1 MDVESRIR
9 DYLIDDLQWKT
20 SREELTSEFS
30 LVESGL
36 LDSLDIVRLVDM
48 LETEYGIRFQ
58 DDDLVPENFDTI
70 GGIVRLVEE
79 RRAA

>member
-1 MDVESRIR
+1 MAGESRIR
-9 DYLIDDLQWKT
+9 DFVVDDLLWQV
-20 SREELTSEFS
+20 SRDKLTPDFS

-48 LETEYGIRFQ
+48 LETEYGFRFA
-58 DDDLVPENFDTI
+58 DDDLVPENFETI